1 MSTPNNLL
9 PAAVEEA
16 QKSVVQLLDAKTNR
30 PIGSGV
36 IVNSGDGKTFI
47 STNNHVVQE
56 NTAVKVVM
64 PDGNTFTA
72 TVRPERV
79 NGADLALVQ
88 LNRDG
93 YANNV
98 ATLQSRGVDPAV
110 GSNIYSVGYPYSEQD
125 KVVRQAAVLT
135 NQDVVQDG
143 IKLSFAAPKHTLEK
157 GMSGGG
163 TFNDKGVFVGINTT
177 HPALWGATATNP
189 LEAQY
194 EKNSGFTDVDA
205 LRTLMQKA
213 GVPAK
218 EVATQMQ
225 SNAVAP
231 QENPSVRGM
240 VNAAPP
246 LQINPNLI
254 GAKNNISSFS
264 HQPVAAWA
272 DNVRQKND
280 IQSLEIGALN
290 TGSAPVTLPANG
302 TNVKAWAD
310 QMSARLKSDATNTG
324 S

>member
-1 MSTPNNLL
+1 MSTPNAAIS
-9 PAAVEEA
+9 AAVEEA

-30 PIGSGV
+30 PVGSGV
-36 IVNSGDGKTFI
+36 IVNSTNGKTFI
-47 STNNHVVQE
+47 STNDHVVQE

-79 NGADLALVQ
+79 SGADLALVQ
-88 LNRDG
+88 LSRDG

-98 ATLQSRGVDPAV
+98 AKLQEKGRDPAV
-110 GSNIYSVGYPYSEQD
+110 GSAVYSVGYPYSEQD

-143 IKLSFAAPKHTLEK
+143 IKLSFAAPKNTLEK

-205 LRTLMQKA
+205 LRTLMQRA

-218 EVATQMQ
+218 EAATQLQ
-225 SNAVAP
+225 SNAVAL

-240 VNAAPP
+240 VNATPP

-254 GAKNNISSFS
+254 GAQNNAFPSSP
-264 HQPVAAWA
+264 QLVAALPNEARNTAGIDHASIGSIKQPDAPKAAESVQQFA
-272 DNVRQKND
+272 DRMRLIAGIGSTERQ
-280 IQSLEIGALN
+280 
-290 TGSAPVTLPANG
+290 
-302 TNVKAWAD
+302 
-310 QMSARLKSDATNTG
+310 
-324 S
+324 